1 MFFILFYMSLMY
13 YEINEIE
20 KQTRKQTKKT

>member
-20 KQTRKQTKKT
+20 KQTRKQTKKN